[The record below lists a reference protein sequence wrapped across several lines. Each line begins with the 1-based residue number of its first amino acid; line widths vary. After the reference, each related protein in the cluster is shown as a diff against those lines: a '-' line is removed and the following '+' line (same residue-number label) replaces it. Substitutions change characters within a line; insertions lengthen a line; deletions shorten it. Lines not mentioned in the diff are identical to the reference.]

1 MLFKRK
7 NELSLNRVHDTVVI
21 REGDEKLTLHVDADP
36 MRMVAGIS
44 QAQKMMQA
52 LNTESTEEQQ
62 RDAALYF
69 AGVIFGKDQAVQLL
83 SFYHNDSGCL
93 FNVCGKY
100 FSARLSK
107 LIVKAQKRQ

>member
-1 MLFKRK
+1 MFKGYK
-7 NELSLNRVHDTVVI
+7 ISLNRVHDTVTI
-21 REGDEKLTLHVDADP
+21 KEGGDSLTLYVDADP

-44 QAQKMMQA
+44 QAQRIMQA
-52 LNTESTEEQQ
+52 LNEESTEDQQ

-69 AGVIFGKDQAVQLL
+69 AGVIFGKEQAEQLF
-83 SFYHNDSGCL
+83 SFYHKDSGCL

-107 LIVKAQKRQ
+107 MIAKAQKKQ